1 MIKGFFFAALLF
13 CAVSTPSLAQE
24 SKVNVLYLDGS
35 AHEVQMSQVA
45 KLTVADGNVKLL
57 SKSGETVATHELEK
71 VDKIQ
76 LTGSTTGLVQLTK
89 QSPITLR
96 SNGYVITAEGM
107 TDGKALEVYTVSGKL
122 AGKAVAKGGKAT
134 VNAASLTNGVYVIK
148 AEGQALK
155 MIKK

>member
-71 VDKIQ
+71 VDKLP
-76 LTGSTTGLVQLTK
+76 LTRSPTGLVQLTK